1 VSFCGSWY
9 AGDALDRGPKV
20 VGVAVDGGQGRRRRS
35 DEGLSSE
42 EDSAVGESCSGE

>member
-1 VSFCGSWY
+1 VGHGS
-9 AGDALDRGPKV
+9 AADALDRGPEV

-42 EDSAVGESCSGE
+42 EDSAVGEWCTGE